1 MANRKKA
8 DAFNLDDKTD
18 IKKLDYSQY
27 AYVRDGSDDERMA
40 NDYEDEY
47 DDTYD
52 ENTGVVEK
60 MEPDRIAIKY
70 RLLALC
76 SHVTMATR

>member
-1 MANRKKA
+1 MKA
-8 DAFNLDDKTD
+8 DAFSLDDKSD
-18 IKKLDYSQY
+18 IKNMDFSKY

-52 ENTGVVEK
+52 ENTGVVES
-60 MEPDRIAIKY
+60 MAPDLISIKY
-70 RLLALC
+70 K
-76 SHVTMATR
+76 